1 MEIRSTD
8 RDDFR
13 LVYDANYRL
22 LVQVIMHIV
31 YNLEVAEDLTQ
42 EAFERFY
49 VKNMTFPSEDDA
61 KYWLLRV
68 AKNLALNHVR
78 RNKRESEM
86 VEKVKR
92 MPFATVDERDGAKEV
107 IDAENRREV
116 RAAIESLPENLRMV
130 IQLREYS
137 GLDYKSIAKVLGI
150 SETNVK
156 VRVFRARKKLE
167 EALGSEERDVY

>member
-1 MEIRSTD
+1 MEIKSTD

-13 LVYDANYRL
+13 LVYDANYHL

-78 RNKRESEM
+78 RNKREGEM
-86 VEKVKR
+86 VEKVKH
-92 MPFATVDERDGAKEV
+92 MPHAAQDDRYGEREA

-116 RAAIESLPENLRMV
+116 RAAIEALPENLRMV
-130 IQLREYS
+130 IQLREFS
-137 GLDYKSIAKVLGI
+137 GLDYKSIARVLGI